1 MSKHHSQKE
10 LRKSDFESIEQ
21 SIEKDWEFSGEDLTD
36 RTVEESEGFEIL
48 SVSQYILQNYV
59 KDLIWPW
66 KCFLW
71 VLVNMQKILNKI
83 PG

>member
-59 KDLIWPW
+59 KDLIWP
-66 KCFLW
+66 
-71 VLVNMQKILNKI
+71 
-83 PG
+83 